1 MDVGFTILYIFLDLL
16 VQKNE
21 YLQFIELTKQ
31 AALSFG
37 VGKENVNILLIW
49 NWLGFLDKSCFQ
61 TAKQSYLHI
70 FWKKT

>member
-49 NWLGFLDKSCFQ
+49 N
-61 TAKQSYLHI
+61 
-70 FWKKT
+70 